1 MDNESWAATPSF
13 GSNLRRYSAEERFY
27 KPFAQSAD
35 WHSLKGLTFWKT
47 EALKLQHH
55 SQTNDLGARLEVA
68 EWAAFRHPATILAH
82 PAHFKPAWFDR
93 SKNVVEPKPHS
104 KHAVC
109 AKFEAVL

>member
-1 MDNESWAATPSF
+1 M
-13 GSNLRRYSAEERFY
+13 
-27 KPFAQSAD
+27 
-35 WHSLKGLTFWKT
+35 
-47 EALKLQHH
+47 QHYG
-55 SQTNDLGARLEVA
+55 QTNDLRARLEVA

-82 PAHFKPAWFDR
+82 PARFNQVSSYR